1 MNRFRCIRE
10 NKGYDQYKIVFE
22 NNQNYVLARIRF
34 EKSGPYGPG
43 WNVRCSECDEDL
55 ERRVR
60 ALFHKNGRN
69 CALPMALETFRQ
81 AYEEL
86 DNEAVIDQATIEA
99 WAA

>member
-10 NKGYDQYKIVFE
+10 DKGYDQYKIVFE
-22 NNQNYVLARIRF
+22 HNQNYVLARIRF

-60 ALFHKNGRN
+60 ALLHKNGRN

-86 DNEAVIDQATIEA
+86 ENEAG
-99 WAA
+99 

>member
-1 MNRFRCIRE
+1 MMNRFRCIRE
-10 NKGYDQYKIVFE
+10 EGKTFEQYKIVFE
-22 NNQNYVLARIRF
+22 HNRNYVLARIRY
-34 EKSGPYGPG
+34 ESYGPYGEG

-60 ALFHKNGRN
+60 ALIHKNGRN

-86 DNEAVIDQATIEA
+86 ENESC
-99 WAA
+99 